1 MRILVVNSFVGRG
14 AGGQERVAL
23 DLAIG
28 LDRMGHSVFILGPYS
43 HCDDLRRRIP
53 NGVAVFEEPWETR
66 SPGAESPFELF
77 RAAFRIIRRER
88 IEIVS
93 GHGRMFGVYLA
104 CCLTRVFLV
113 WTLHGAGTT
122 AVHRP
127 LDLKRAAICA
137 LFRYLSRGHLSRLV
151 AVSEFTRTC
160 FLGML
165 RDPRNS
171 KVAVIRNG
179 IAALPVLSDI
189 PVPSFTG
196 IARLGYVGRVE
207 RQKGVFDFVRLCD
220 RLKYLRVP
228 FSLRIFGNGSE
239 EEALRQALSRW
250 IGTTVTFE
258 GYEGDVH
265 KIYSSFD
272 VLVHPAQAEW
282 LGTNLIESQ
291 AAARI
296 AVAYRSGG
304 NPEVIVDSVSGFTA
318 QPGDTDGLAAIIESI
333 YQNPGAAAQVALEAR
348 RSAQTE
354 FSLERMCGE
363 YELLFRELHGQS

>member
-23 DLAIG
+23 DLAMG
-28 LDRMGHSVFILGPYS
+28 LDKMGHTVSILGPYS
-43 HCDDLRRRIP
+43 QCDDLRRRIP
-53 NGVAVFEEPWETR
+53 NRIAVFEEPWETR
-66 SPGAESPFELF
+66 GPGAESAFELF

-104 CCLTRVFLV
+104 CCLTRVYLV

-122 AVHRP
+122 TVHGP
-127 LDLKRAAICA
+127 LDLKSAVICA
-137 LFRYLSRGHLSRLV
+137 LFRRLSRGRLSRLV
-151 AVSEFTRTC
+151 AVSDFTRTC
-160 FLGML
+160 FLRML
-165 RDPRNS
+165 KDSKNS
-171 KVAVIRNG
+171 KVTVIRNG
-179 IAALPVLSDI
+179 IAALPVLSDM

-196 IARLGYVGRVE
+196 VVRLGYVGRVE
-207 RQKGVFDFVRLCD
+207 RHKGVFELVPLCE

-239 EEALRQALSRW
+239 EEPLRQALSRS
-250 IGTTVTFE
+250 IGSTVYFE
-258 GYEGDVH
+258 GYEGDVQ

-291 AAARI
+291 AAARVAI
-296 AVAYRSGG
+296 AYRSGG
-304 NPEVIVDSVSGFTA
+304 NPEVIIDSVSGFTA

-333 YQNPGAAAQVALEAR
+333 YQNPAAAAQVAVNAR
-348 RSAQTE
+348 RSAQRY
-354 FSLERMCGE
+354 FSLDRMCGE
-363 YELLFRELHGQS
+363 YELLFRELSNQW